1 VALDNPFSIRQKSR
15 NEATLADI
23 DATER
28 IVPMIQYSG
37 NCLEEKYNVR
47 SDLGGSTNKKVLVSR
62 FDREAAS
69 GFVNPQSYLLA
80 EGLELL
86 SQTGAVSV
94 IPYEDIKLVCFVRDF
109 QQGEP
114 RKELRLF
121 TTRPKMEGLWIR
133 MRFRDGDAM
142 DGVLANNLL
151 QFDPYGFSVI
161 PPDPGF
167 QNQRVFVPKAALSA
181 IQVLGVVGSPLR
193 TKKPKPVTKEQ
204 LEMFEKTGE
213 Q

>member
-1 VALDNPFSIRQKSR
+1 MGV
-15 NEATLADI
+15 
-23 DATER
+23 
-28 IVPMIQYSG
+28 
-37 NCLEEKYNVR
+37 
-47 SDLGGSTNKKVLVSR
+47 STNKKVLIAR
-62 FDREAAS
+62 FDRESLS

-80 EGLELL
+80 DGLELL
-86 SQTGAVSV
+86 TQEGTVSI
-94 IPYEDIKLVCFVRDF
+94 IPYADVKLVCFVRDF

-133 MRFRDGDAM
+133 MRFRDGDSM
-142 DGVLANNLL
+142 DGVLSNNLL
-151 QFDPYGFSVI
+151 QLDSQGFSVI

-167 QNQRVFVPKAALSA
+167 QNQRVFVPKTALSA

-193 TKKPKPVTKEQ
+193 IRKAKPPAKEQ
-204 LEMFEKTGE
+204 LEMFGKTGE

>member
-1 VALDNPFSIRQKSR
+1 
-15 NEATLADI
+15 
-23 DATER
+23 
-28 IVPMIQYSG
+28 MIQYSG
-37 NCLEEKYNVR
+37 NCLEEKCCDR
-47 SDLGGSTNKKVLVSR
+47 SNLGVSTNKKVLVSR
-62 FDREAAS
+62 FEREALS

-86 SQTGAVSV
+86 SQEGALGV
-94 IPYEDIKLVCFVRDF
+94 IPYSEIKLVCFVRDF

-114 RKELRLF
+114 SKELRLF

-167 QNQRVFVPKAALSA
+167 QNQRVFVPKAALST
-181 IQVLGVVGSPLR
+181 IQVMGVVGSPLR
-193 TKKPKPVTKEQ
+193 TPKAKPIPKGQ

>member
-1 VALDNPFSIRQKSR
+1 
-15 NEATLADI
+15 
-23 DATER
+23 
-28 IVPMIQYSG
+28 MIQYSG
-37 NCLEEKYNVR
+37 NCLEEKCHGR
-47 SDLGGSTNKKVLVSR
+47 SDLGVSTNKKVLISR
-62 FDREAAS
+62 FDREAVS

-86 SQTGAVSV
+86 SQSGAVSI
-94 IPYEDIKLVCFVRDF
+94 IPYEEIKLVCFVRDF

-151 QFDPYGFSVI
+151 QFYSYGFSVI

-167 QNQRVFVPKAALSA
+167 QNQRVFVPKVALSA

-193 TKKPKPVTKEQ
+193 TGKAKPVPKGQ

>member
-1 VALDNPFSIRQKSR
+1 
-15 NEATLADI
+15 
-23 DATER
+23 
-28 IVPMIQYSG
+28 MIQYSG
-37 NCLEEKYNVR
+37 NCLEEKCHDR
-47 SDLGGSTNKKVLVSR
+47 SYLGVSTNKKVLVAR
-62 FDREAAS
+62 FDRESLS

-80 EGLELL
+80 DGLELL
-86 SQTGAVSV
+86 TQDGTVSIV
-94 IPYEDIKLVCFVRDF
+94 PYGDIKLVCFVRDF

-142 DGVLANNLL
+142 DGVLPNNLL
-151 QFDPYGFSVI
+151 QLDAQGFSVI

-167 QNQRVFVPKAALSA
+167 QNQRIFVPKAALSA

-193 TKKPKPVTKEQ
+193 IKKPKAPAKAQIE
-204 LEMFEKTGE
+204 LFEKP
-213 Q
+213 